1 MVRYVLA
8 AIPIVALSLA
18 IPFVNHVEPRVLG
31 MPFLLWWIVLWM
43 ALTPPLLWTI
53 GRIEGRW

>member
-1 MVRYVLA
+1 VRYVLA
-8 AIPIVALSLA
+8 AIPILALSLA

-31 MPFLLWWIVLWM
+31 MPFLMWWIVLWM
-43 ALTPPLLWTI
+43 ALTPALLWTI